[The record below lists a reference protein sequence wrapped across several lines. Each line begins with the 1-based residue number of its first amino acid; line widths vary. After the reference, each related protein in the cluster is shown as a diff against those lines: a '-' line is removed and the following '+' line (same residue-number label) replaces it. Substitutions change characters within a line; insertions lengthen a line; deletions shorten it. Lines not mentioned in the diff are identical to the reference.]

1 MSVSKALTPSNFILR
16 DSREY
21 AIYVCST
28 RAIPFV
34 PDGLKNGQRIALWLL
49 RNRAEKL
56 KTFALSGQMG
66 FERLYVHGEV
76 SANNAINLLAAPYK
90 NNVPLI
96 EGLGQFGSRTAPV
109 DGIGAPR
116 YTDVRRSKAAEAFL
130 YRDLDLVP
138 LEDNYDGSNKQPV
151 HLLPIIPTVLLNGVS
166 GVAVGWSTEILPRS
180 LKSLIAA
187 TQEALAG
194 KDVKQLVPHFERYD
208 LGVKSTGT
216 NQWEFTG
223 KVTILDT
230 STVQITE
237 LPPGEKIENFR
248 SKLIKMEEADTIA
261 GFTDRSTDCI
271 DITVKF
277 KRGAIKAWTVD
288 QAVKFFKLHE
298 KVTERIVVIDWN
310 RDGIKTYKTAEE
322 LVVDFVAWRLNW
334 YTKRFE
340 KKVKDTSYELTYW
353 LALEALFK
361 AGFTKRLGTFAD
373 RSAVEA
379 DVTGVV
385 TKAKIKLDDA
395 QLDRV
400 VNLPTY
406 RWTKEFEAKI
416 GEKIAELKANIF
428 EYEAILASPSKL
440 KDVYN
445 GELEE
450 LKKLKL

>member
-1 MSVSKALTPSNFILR
+1 MSKTQLLSSSKFILR
-16 DSREY
+16 DSRDY

-28 RAIPFV
+28 RAIPAV
-34 PDGLKNGQRIALWLL
+34 EDGLKQGQRIALWLL

-66 FERLYVHGEV
+66 FERLYVHGEG

-109 DGIGAPR
+109 EGIGAPR

-138 LEDNYDGSNKQPV
+138 LEDNYDGSNKQPI
-151 HLLPIIPTVLLNGVS
+151 HFLPIIPTVLLNGVS

-180 LKSLIAA
+180 LKALIAA
-187 TQEALAG
+187 TQDALAG
-194 KDVKQLVPHFERYD
+194 KPVKQLVPHFERYN
-208 LGVKSTGT
+208 LTVKSTGT
-216 NQWEFTG
+216 NQWEFSG
-223 KVTILDT
+223 KANIVDT
-230 STVQITE
+230 STLQITE

-248 SKLIKMEEADTIA
+248 SKLIKMEEADTIVS
-261 GFTDRSTDCI
+261 FTDRSTDCI

-277 KRGAIKAWTVD
+277 KRGSLKNWTEADAI
-288 QAVKFFKLHE
+288 KFFKLHE
-298 KVTERIVVIDWN
+298 KITERIVVIDWN

-322 LVVDFVAWRLNW
+322 LVVDFVKWRLDW

-340 KKVKDTSYELTYW
+340 KRLKDTSYELNYW
-353 LALEALFK
+353 LVLEALFK

-373 RSAVEA
+373 RAAVE
-379 DVTGVV
+379 DEVLTVS
-385 TKAKIKLDDA
+385 AKVKLGIDDS

-406 RWTKEFEAKI
+406 RWTKDFEGKVK
-416 GEKIAELKANIF
+416 EKIDQLQADIKEFK
-428 EYEAILASPSKL
+428 AILASPSRL
-440 KDVYN
+440 KSVYN
-445 GELEE
+445 DELEE

>member
-1 MSVSKALTPSNFILR
+1 MSKTPALTPSKFILR
-16 DSREY
+16 DSRDY

-28 RAIPFV
+28 RAIPAV
-34 PDGLKNGQRIALWLL
+34 EDGLKQGQRIALWLM

-109 DGIGAPR
+109 EGIGAPR

-151 HLLPIIPTVLLNGVS
+151 HFLPIIPTVLLNGVS
-166 GVAVGWSTEILPRS
+166 GVAVGWSTEILPRAF
-180 LKSLIAA
+180 KALITA

-194 KDVKQLVPHFERYD
+194 KPVKQLVPHFERYNLD
-208 LGVKSTGT
+208 VKSTGV
-216 NQWEFTG
+216 NQWEFSG
-223 KVTILDT
+223 KVNILDT

-248 SKLIKMEEADTIA
+248 SKLIKMEDADTIA

-277 KRGAIKAWTVD
+277 KRGSLKNWTPAEAI
-288 QAVKFFKLHE
+288 KFFKLHE
-298 KVTERIVVIDWN
+298 KITERIVVIDWN
-310 RDGIKTYKTAEE
+310 RDGIKTYKSAEE

-340 KKVKDTSYELTYW
+340 KKVKDTNYELTYW
-353 LALEALFK
+353 RALEALFK

-373 RSAVEA
+373 RAEVEG
-379 DVTGVV
+379 DVTTVV
-385 TKAKIKLDDA
+385 TKAKIVLDET

-406 RWTKEFEAKI
+406 RWTKEFEGKVK
-416 GEKIAELKANIF
+416 EKIDQLRADIKEFEDILSSPDRLKA
-428 EYEAILASPSKL
+428 
-440 KDVYN
+440 VYN
-445 GELEE
+445 DELEE